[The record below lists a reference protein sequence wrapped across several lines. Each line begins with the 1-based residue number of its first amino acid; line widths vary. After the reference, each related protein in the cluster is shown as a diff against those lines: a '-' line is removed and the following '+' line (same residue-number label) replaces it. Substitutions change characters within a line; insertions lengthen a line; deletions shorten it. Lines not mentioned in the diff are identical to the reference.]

1 MIVPRL
7 HSDRSTSLPTPSTHE
22 RHGRRLVRAR
32 RTGVGWG
39 RAIVP
44 LLTLTILVA
53 GCATPEP
60 PQEAVVSSHHLATEA
75 GFEVLA
81 KGGTAADAAV
91 AVAAALSVVEPWFSS
106 ALGGGT
112 WALYYD
118 AETREVTS
126 LDGVGPTGSLAS
138 VPDYAD
144 RVETPGF
151 HQSIVPGAWDGWML
165 WLERYGTLDL
175 GEVLAPA
182 TRIAREGYGVYRTM
196 DFWLSRDANL
206 IAERPAA
213 RAIYMPEGTLLRYG
227 DTVVQEDL
235 AATFDAIVAAYED
248 ARGEGRRAAIQA
260 ARDYVYRGPIARA
273 IADASEARGGY
284 LTYDDL
290 AGYEARIV
298 PSVSIDYGDGVTVH
312 QNPPASQGL
321 TQLLAL
327 NVLKDLDLASF
338 DGPDDPGA
346 VHLQVEALKLAFA
359 DRNAFVGDP
368 ARVDVPVDALLSDA
382 YADDQRARI
391 QDEEVLRHPIA
402 AGLEVPANG
411 ARRASSAPAVDSPPP
426 YRPPPPGVP
435 TSTTTFHVVDRFGN
449 AAAVTTSLGAQF
461 LVVDGTGIHMNNRM
475 RFLALDTD
483 DPNRLTPG
491 YEVRHTSNP
500 YLATRDGRPYV
511 LGGNTGVDTQPQGQ
525 TQQFI
530 AVHEFGLSAQAAVER
545 PRFVTSAF
553 AATTYPYAASDALA
567 LERGWPDATAVGLA
581 DRGHTFTGRAIY
593 GIANMIVQRD
603 GRLQTGAD
611 PRQGTTFGDVR

>member
-1 MIVPRL
+1 MKDDVAPAPRRPTIRPPRTAPTRSSRHRASPRSVGVLAWLLALIVAL
-7 HSDRSTSLPTPSTHE
+7 GGCSTPDDAS
-22 RHGRRLVRAR
+22 A
-32 RTGVGWG
+32 
-39 RAIVP
+39 
-44 LLTLTILVA
+44 
-53 GCATPEP
+53 
-60 PQEAVVSSHHLATEA
+60 AVVSSHRLATEA

-91 AVAAALSVVEPWFSS
+91 AVAATLSVVEPWFSS
-106 ALGGGT
+106 VLGGGT

-126 LDGVGPTGSLAS
+126 LGGVGPTGSLAS
-138 VPDYAD
+138 VSDYAD

-151 HQSIVPGAWDGWML
+151 HQSIVPGAWDGWMV
-165 WLERYGTLDL
+165 WLDRYGALEL
-175 GEVLAPA
+175 GDVLAPA
-182 TRIAREGYGVYRTM
+182 IRTAREGYGVYRTM

-206 IAERPAA
+206 IAGRPAA
-213 RAIYMPEGTLLRYG
+213 RAIYMPDGRLLRYG

-235 AATFDAIVAAYED
+235 AATFDAIVGAYD
-248 ARGEGRRAAIQA
+248 GARDEGRSAAIQA

-273 IADASEARGGY
+273 IADASAARGGY

-290 AGYEARIV
+290 ARYEAGIV
-298 PSVSIDYGDGVTVH
+298 PSITIAYDDGVTVH

-327 NVLKDLDLASF
+327 NVLKGFDWASF
-338 DGPDDPGA
+338 DGPNDPRA

-382 YADDQRARI
+382 YAEDQRARI
-391 QDEEVLRHPIA
+391 RTDDVLRLPID
-402 AGLEVPANG
+402 AGLASG
-411 ARRASSAPAVDSPPP
+411 ARDGADDSTALTPASPPP

-475 RFLALDTD
+475 RFLALDEG
-483 DPNRLTPG
+483 DPNQLTPG
-491 YEVRHTSNP
+491 FEVRHTSNP
-500 YLATRDGRPYV
+500 YLATRDGLPYV

-525 TQQFI
+525 TQQFVAI
-530 AVHEFGLSAQAAVER
+530 HEFGVSAQAAVDR

-567 LERGWPDATAVGLA
+567 LERGWPNATRTGLA
-581 DRGHTFTGRAIY
+581 EAGHTFTNRAIF
-593 GIANMIVQRD
+593 GVANAIVRRD
-603 GRLQTGAD
+603 GLLEVGAD
-611 PRQGTTFGDVR
+611 PRQGTAFGDVR